1 MINFLQHLRI
11 ELKSFIILYFFSYDA
26 HQFRTAVQR
35 LGVGIGDALMVH
47 ASWLPYSGFQGRPVE
62 MIQALKDAVGP
73 YGLLIMPSLT
83 YHNKSSREFL
93 AEGGTMDVR
102 RSPSQMGLLTEVFR
116 RNKEV
121 RRSLSPTHPV
131 LAWGTRAD
139 WFVAEHEQ
147 ALEPFGGG
155 TPFAKLLEVKGKILA
170 IDAPFSSITFTHFLE
185 DRIAPVLPFALYEP
199 APMTGIV
206 VDYEGRRREIPVRVL
221 SDTANRLRREERLV
235 AALEK
240 ARVLRRARLGNT
252 RLLLVE
258 CLAMTQCVD
267 RMLAS
272 GESFFDT
279 PP

>member
-1 MINFLQHLRI
+1 MMQFLKTK
-11 ELKSFIILYFFSYDA
+11 LKPLIIRYFFSYDA
-26 HQFRTAVQR
+26 RQFRTAVQR
-35 LGVGIGDALMVH
+35 LGVEVGDALMVH

-73 YGLLIMPSLT
+73 NGLLIMPSLT
-83 YHNKSSREFL
+83 YHNKSSKDFL
-93 AEGGTMDVR
+93 AERIPMDVR

-116 RNKEV
+116 RNREV
-121 RRSLSPTHPV
+121 RRSLSPTHPL
-131 LAWGTRAD
+131 LAWGARAD
-139 WFVAEHEQ
+139 WFVADHEQ
-147 ALEPFGGG
+147 APEPFGGG
-155 TPFAKLLEVKGKILA
+155 TPFAKLLELNGKILA

-199 APMTGIV
+199 TPMAGIV

-258 CLAMTQCVD
+258 CQTMTQCVD

-279 PP
+279 HP